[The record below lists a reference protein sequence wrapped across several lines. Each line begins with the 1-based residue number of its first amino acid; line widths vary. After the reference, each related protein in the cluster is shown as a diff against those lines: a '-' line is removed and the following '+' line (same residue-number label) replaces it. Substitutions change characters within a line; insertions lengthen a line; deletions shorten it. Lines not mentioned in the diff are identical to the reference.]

1 MTFSGKVSQ
10 TTNALEDKM
19 KKGKL
24 NKLIPN
30 LQLISKV

>member
-10 TTNALEDKM
+10 ATNALEDKM